1 MPLPLI
7 RSVLSCALLFAG
19 VVSVPQTTFN
29 VVQHHPSTLSYNGA
43 VSVNEQSDGYLVFSI
58 GWALDSSSSGIHIVK
73 FDLEGNFQWLKE
85 HRREYD
91 VSIGYI
97 DPVAA
102 ITGGRYVA
110 SLMEFG
116 NASQIARSNYLYWF
130 DAEGDTIRTR
140 FFRSDS
146 ATEGN
151 IGSRQLVA
159 LADGGFLN
167 CGWCGDPI
175 NTGCITRLDSTGA
188 VLWEKVYTNT
198 NTINNAT
205 QLEDGGYILGGTRNG
220 NLDKAVVIRT
230 DSLGVVQWTRYHGS
244 YSITAG
250 YRALIDNAGNVLV
263 PGSWNPDPLW
273 SALDRWASLY
283 EYASSGTLVER
294 RDYFYNR
301 SASAWHILEKAV
313 GHYWMVGATF
323 QYEFPDAVML
333 LWELD
338 ENLDSLWMRRY
349 WYYDANDA
357 ENFMYSVR
365 STSDG
370 GLVMCGMTKQG
381 ITDPL
386 PYMQSNWLLKLDE
399 HGCLV
404 PGCHTVG
411 IEEVVL
417 GLSDALT
424 ISPNPVAQG
433 GTLRVRFAAPEGFAT
448 KGPLRIVV
456 LDALGRQV
464 MAETLSGAGQL
475 STSGWP
481 SGLYYLHIAD
491 DARWLAG
498 GKVVVE

>member
-1 MPLPLI
+1 MI
-7 RSVLSCALLFAG
+7 RSVLSSALLFAG
-19 VVSVPQTTFN
+19 IVSVPQTTFN
-29 VVQHHPSTLSYNGA
+29 LVQHNANMLAAQGRSIFEL
-43 VSVNEQSDGYLVFSI
+43 NEGYLLFSLE
-58 GWALDSSSSGIHIVK
+58 WSSDSTSTS
-73 FDLEGNFQWLKE
+73 LYTTLLNAEGVQLFQ
-85 HRREYD
+85 REFSTGRNVD
-91 VSIGYI
+91 PGVI
-97 DPVAA
+97 DPICQQDDEYVAA
-102 ITGGRYVA
+102 VTSYGGDSPNVT
-110 SLMEFG
+110 F
-116 NASQIARSNYLYWF
+116 LYWF
-130 DAEGDTIRTR
+130 NASGDTIRTR
-140 FFRSDS
+140 FLKSDS
-146 ATEGN
+146 ASNGGN
-151 IGSRQLVA
+151 HQTRQLVA
-159 LADGGFLN
+159 LSDGGYLH
-167 CGWCGDPI
+167 CGWCSDPI
-175 NTGCITRLDSTGA
+175 NTGCITRLDSTGT

-198 NTINNAT
+198 NTINNAI
-205 QLEDGGYILGGTRNG
+205 QLEDGGFVLGGTRNG

-230 DSLGVVQWTRYHGS
+230 DSLGVVQWTKYHGL
-244 YSITAG
+244 YSLTSG
-250 YRALIDNAGNVLV
+250 ERALIDNTGNVLV

-283 EYASSGTLVER
+283 EYTPSGTLVER

-301 SASAWHILEKAV
+301 HAAARNILDKGD
-313 GHYWMVGATF
+313 GHSWMVGSMF

-349 WYYDANDA
+349 WYYSANDA
-357 ENFMYSVR
+357 ESFAYSVR

-370 GLVMCGMTKQG
+370 GLVMCGMTRQG

-424 ISPNPVAQG
+424 VSPNPVAQG
-433 GTLRVRFAAPEGFAT
+433 GTLRVRFDPPDGFAA

-464 MAETLSGAGQL
+464 HAESLSGVGQL

-481 SGLYYLHIAD
+481 SGVYYLHIAD
-491 DARWLAG
+491 GARWIAG
-498 GKVVVE
+498 AKVVVE